1 MDATNW
7 RAEQAIRHAVVI
19 RKVYGGNRIRNGAD
33 TRQVLSRVV
42 RTARAAS
49 TAFADRRDV
58 ARP

>member
-33 TRQVLSRVV
+33 TRQVLSRV
-42 RTARAAS
+42 RAH
-49 TAFADRRDV
+49 
-58 ARP
+58 RPRGLDCLR